1 MQRFVISA
9 LAAVALLTVALA
21 GPAGAATPISGAS
34 AGCDSFTISILGF
47 DITSFP
53 EPGWVWVDSSDKL
66 KSVSGTV
73 VESFVTHTDFPAVH
87 DSHDQN
93 THMKVDPGFEGLLS
107 DVNDPGEIE
116 MEWEIGTFPSET
128 SGDPAER
135 TFPRWVWPSVGDRA
149 WFHGNWIFDCV
160 HADDST
166 GTNRYHTEIH
176 PPRAIATM
184 RDEMHTLPGT
194 GTPPVRVTATD
205 LYVHGRAGF
214 VMQDLECGQDTI
226 LLGDCS
232 DPPGP
237 YH

>member
-53 EPGWVWVDSSDKL
+53 EPGWGWVDSSDKL

-116 MEWEIGTFPSET
+116 MEGEIGTFPSET
-128 SGDPAER
+128 SADP
-135 TFPRWVWPSVGDRA
+135 PSARSRA
-149 WFHGNWIFDCV
+149 GSGR
-160 HADDST
+160 AS
-166 GTNRYHTEIH
+166 
-176 PPRAIATM
+176 AIA
-184 RDEMHTLPGT
+184 RGS
-194 GTPPVRVTATD
+194 TAT
-205 LYVHGRAGF
+205 G
-214 VMQDLECGQDTI
+214 
-226 LLGDCS
+226 S
-232 DPPGP
+232 S
-237 YH
+237 